1 MLCLSPATDLC
12 AQSATGNRSGGAFD
26 SLSFALR
33 VTANVN
39 RNTFHEFWDPAP
51 GLELE
56 ASTPF
61 YLGAVEMGAHYTT
74 FTGLTEAQPDF
85 KAVFPYL
92 GWGLGWSFGRR
103 ITWHNSARVG
113 ISFQTFEGI
122 PGNNTE
128 RELGVDVGSRLTV
141 GVLGPWAV
149 DLAGRYQVVFT
160 HERLRWLLISAGAR
174 GTFTTPSWL
183 KDFLR

>member
-1 MLCLSPATDLC
+1 MTDLC
-12 AQSATGNRSGGAFD
+12 AQLTGAQPTGTGVAFD

-39 RNTFHEFWDPAP
+39 RNTFHRFWDPEP
-51 GLELE
+51 GVELE

-61 YLGAVEMGAHYTT
+61 YLGAAEVGIHYTR
-74 FTGLTEAQPDF
+74 FTASTDAQPDF

-92 GWGLGWSFGRR
+92 GWGLGSSLGRR

-113 ISFQTFEGI
+113 ISFMTFDGV

-128 RELGVDVGSRLTV
+128 RELGVDVGSRVTV
-141 GVLGPWAV
+141 GVGGPWAM
-149 DLAGRYQVVFT
+149 DLAARYQVVFT
-160 HERLRWLLISAGAR
+160 HERLRWLLLSAGAR
-174 GTFTTPSWL
+174 GTFTTPGWL